1 MSDRP
6 RVLAMDLE
14 GTLVSNAVSQLPR
27 PGLYDFLEW
36 AAATFE
42 RLVLFTAVR
51 ESRARDIL
59 ELLASEGSAPP
70 WLATLEIVAWTGSR
84 KDLRHVQHVARWR
97 DVWLLDDLEVYVVPD
112 QRDCWIPIL
121 PFDAPYPEDDAGLE
135 AARALMVARLDA
147 QKRIETPT

>member
-42 RLVLFTAVR
+42 RST
-51 ESRARDIL
+51 
-59 ELLASEGSAPP
+59 
-70 WLATLEIVAWTGSR
+70 
-84 KDLRHVQHVARWR
+84 
-97 DVWLLDDLEVYVVPD
+97 
-112 QRDCWIPIL
+112 
-121 PFDAPYPEDDAGLE
+121 
-135 AARALMVARLDA
+135 
-147 QKRIETPT
+147 